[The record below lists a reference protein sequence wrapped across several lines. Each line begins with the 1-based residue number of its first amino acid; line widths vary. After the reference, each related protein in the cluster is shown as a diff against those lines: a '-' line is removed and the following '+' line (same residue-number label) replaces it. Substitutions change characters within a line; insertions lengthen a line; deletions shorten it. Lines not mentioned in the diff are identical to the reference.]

1 VDDLRPAFGR
11 RVRALREK
19 LGLSQEQL
27 AERAQLHWT
36 YVSEIE
42 RGRRN
47 PSLNILARLARA
59 LDVPLGKLL
68 SDLR

>member
-1 VDDLRPAFGR
+1 VDDLRPALGR

-47 PSLNILARLARA
+47 PSLNILGRLARA
-59 LDVPLGKLL
+59 LDVPLSKLL
-68 SDLR
+68 NTF

>member
-11 RVRALREK
+11 RIRTLRQK
-19 LGLSQEQL
+19 RGFSQEEL

-47 PSLNILARLARA
+47 PSLNILGRLARA
-59 LDVPLGKLL
+59 LDVPLSRLMA
-68 SDLR
+68 DLR